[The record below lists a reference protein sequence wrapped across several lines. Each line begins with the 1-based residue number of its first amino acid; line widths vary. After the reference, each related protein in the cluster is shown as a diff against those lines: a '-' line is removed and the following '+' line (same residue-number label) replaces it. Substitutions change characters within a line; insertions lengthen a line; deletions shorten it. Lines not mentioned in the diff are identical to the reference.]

1 MRQIRRVEEEDFWL
15 IVAFQGAKMRQKS
28 GPVKEPAEKVVKDIR
43 RATRRQ
49 FSAEEKIRIV
59 LEGLR
64 GEESIAELCRRE
76 GIVQNLYYCWSKDFL
91 EAGKKRLAGDT
102 ARAATSDE
110 GSAPRGQRPE
120 GGCGRTDPRKPSAQK
135 KHDHGWGVRGMRYSA
150 SEKAE
155 IIRLVEQSTLPVKRT
170 LEKLGIPRATFY
182 RWCDLYQSG
191 GPEALG
197 DRSPRPGRVWNRV
210 PDVVRARIIR
220 LALDEPT
227 LSPRELALRFTD
239 MENYFASEASVYRLL
254 KAHDLIANP
263 AFIVMKAADEFKD
276 KTTAPNQLWQ
286 TDFTYLKV
294 IGWGWF
300 YLSTILDDFSRY
312 IIAWK
317 LCTTM
322 KVEDVTAT
330 LDLALKASRLDQA
343 KVIHRPRL
351 LSDNGSS
358 YIAADLAKW
367 LDGQNMEHVRG
378 APYHP
383 MTQGKIERWHQ
394 TLKNRILLENYYL
407 PGRLEAQIEAFVVD
421 YNHLRYHESIG
432 NLTPAD
438 VYFGRGQT
446 ILIERERIKRQTI
459 ANRRLLHRRQAA

>member
-1 MRQIRRVEEEDFWL
+1 
-15 IVAFQGAKMRQKS
+15 
-28 GPVKEPAEKVVKDIR
+28 
-43 RATRRQ
+43 
-49 FSAEEKIRIV
+49 
-59 LEGLR
+59 
-64 GEESIAELCRRE
+64 
-76 GIVQNLYYCWSKDFL
+76 
-91 EAGKKRLAGDT
+91 
-102 ARAATSDE
+102 
-110 GSAPRGQRPE
+110 
-120 GGCGRTDPRKPSAQK
+120 
-135 KHDHGWGVRGMRYSA
+135 MRYPA
-150 SEKAE
+150 SEKLE
-155 IIRLVEQSTLPVKRT
+155 IIHLVEQSHLPAKRT
-170 LEKLGIPRATFY
+170 LNKLSIQPATFY
-182 RWCDLYQSG
+182 RWYDRYQTD
-191 GPEALG
+191 GPEALE
-197 DRSPRPGRVWNRV
+197 DNPCRPKQVWNRI
-210 PDVVRARIIR
+210 PDAIRAKIVQ
-220 LALDEPT
+220 LALDQPE
-227 LSPRELALRFTD
+227 LSPRELATRFTD
-239 MENYFASEASVYRLL
+239 TQAYFVSEASVYRLL
-254 KAHDLIANP
+254 KAYDLIASP
-263 AFIVMKAADEFKD
+263 AYVVVKAADEFKD

-300 YLSTILDDFSRY
+300 YLSTVLDDFSRY

-322 KVEDVTAT
+322 KAQDVTDP
-330 LDLALKASRLDQA
+330 LDLALAASGCDQA
-343 KVIHRPRL
+343 RIIHRPRL

-407 PGRLEAQIEAFVVD
+407 PGDLEAQIEAFVVD